1 MENFN
6 QKADTVPNQI
16 IIYGKEGCK
25 YCRLA
30 KEIADELRKAQ
41 SAVGVKYIDI
51 NEAKVSKEEIK
62 KMIGREYKTYPQ
74 VLFSYNE
81 KVGGEMVVRY
91 AYVGG
96 SDQLEKI
103 VLDKNWLS
111 DIV

>member
-41 SAVGVKYIDI
+41 SA
-51 NEAKVSKEEIK
+51 
-62 KMIGREYKTYPQ
+62 
-74 VLFSYNE
+74 
-81 KVGGEMVVRY
+81 
-91 AYVGG
+91 
-96 SDQLEKI
+96 
-103 VLDKNWLS
+103 
-111 DIV
+111 